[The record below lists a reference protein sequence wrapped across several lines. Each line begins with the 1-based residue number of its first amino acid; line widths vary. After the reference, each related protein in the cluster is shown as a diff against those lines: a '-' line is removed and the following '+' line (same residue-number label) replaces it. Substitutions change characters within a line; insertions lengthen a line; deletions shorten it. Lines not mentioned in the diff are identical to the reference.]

1 MLLLAA
7 LPLVLAV
14 GCGGNEVR
22 TTDNI
27 ARECALIPFPRVFEL
42 QEGGLYLDAS
52 TFAVDSR
59 FDNASKE
66 KIREFASLLSDC
78 SGTRVRIKEL
88 APAAGNG
95 SVEGA
100 SLSFVLDDSLSPE
113 EYSLDAGPQ
122 GAVVR
127 ASDYNSVLYSLAT
140 LRQLLPVEIYCC
152 SDGSRCTAGVAKSS
166 CKGVKW
172 TIPFCHIEDYP
183 QYSYRGVML
192 DCSRHFFTVDEV
204 KRFLDIMAEF
214 KLNRFHWH
222 LTDDQGW
229 RVEIKKYPQLT
240 EVGSVRGGTMVGRD
254 FDSDDG
260 VPHGGF
266 YTQDE
271 LRDVVAYAQELGITI
286 VPEVDLPGHMVAAL
300 ASYPELGCTGG
311 PYDVRRIWGIADD
324 VLCAGKDATY
334 RFLDDVINEIADIFP
349 GELFHIGGDE
359 CPKVRWENCPDCQ
372 AKIAELGLS
381 DKDGVS
387 AEQYLQNYVTDH
399 VRQTLAAKGKRI
411 IGWEEIAEGN
421 LDKNAMVHYWRGWKS
436 VEETLCKFIAEGYDV
451 LMSPTN
457 FFYIDYAQS
466 EDRSSEPLSYNSTL
480 TIEKMYSYDST
491 KLLSPE
497 QLAHVKGVQAN
508 LWTEY
513 ISDWQQIEYML
524 LPRMFALS
532 CIAWDGDERPDFETF
547 MDEVRKHQFQVLD
560 ILGYNYRKGN

>member
-88 APAAGNG
+88 APAARNG

-113 EYSLDAGPQ
+113 EYSLDAGPR

-166 CKGVKW
+166 CKGVEW

-204 KRFLDIMAEF
+204 KRFLDIMAEY

-311 PYDVRRIWGIADD
+311 PYEVRRIWGIADD

-372 AKIAELGLS
+372 AKIAELGLA
-381 DKDGVS
+381 DKDGV
-387 AEQYLQNYVTDH
+387 
-399 VRQTLAAKGKRI
+399 
-411 IGWEEIAEGN
+411 
-421 LDKNAMVHYWRGWKS
+421 
-436 VEETLCKFIAEGYDV
+436 
-451 LMSPTN
+451 
-457 FFYIDYAQS
+457 
-466 EDRSSEPLSYNSTL
+466 
-480 TIEKMYSYDST
+480 
-491 KLLSPE
+491 
-497 QLAHVKGVQAN
+497 
-508 LWTEY
+508 
-513 ISDWQQIEYML
+513 
-524 LPRMFALS
+524 
-532 CIAWDGDERPDFETF
+532 
-547 MDEVRKHQFQVLD
+547 
-560 ILGYNYRKGN
+560 

>member
-1 MLLLAA
+1 MKFRTLVFAA
-7 LPLVLAV
+7 LPLLLAV
-14 GCGGNEVR
+14 GCGGSKVR
-22 TTDNI
+22 TTDNYS
-27 ARECALIPFPRVFEL
+27 RESALIPFPRVFEL
-42 QEGGLYLDAS
+42 QDGGLFLDAS
-52 TFAVDSR
+52 TFAIDSR
-59 FDNASKE
+59 FEKASKE
-66 KIREFASLLSDC
+66 KIRAFARLVADC
-78 SGTRVRIKEL
+78 SGTRVRTREVD
-88 APAAGNG
+88 ASG
-95 SVEGA
+95 VDGA
-100 SLSFVLDDSLSPE
+100 SLTFVYDQSLAPE
-113 EYSLDAGPQ
+113 QYCLDAGPS

-127 ASDYNSVLYSLAT
+127 ASDYNSVLYALAT

-152 SDGSRCTAGVAKSS
+152 SDGSRCTPGVAKTS
-166 CKGVKW
+166 CKGVEW

-192 DCSRHFFTVDEV
+192 DCSRHFFTVEEV
-204 KRFLDIMAEF
+204 KRFLDIMAEA

-229 RVEIKKYPQLT
+229 RVEIKKYPELT
-240 EVGSVRGGTMVGRD
+240 KIGSVRSGTMVGRD

-266 YTQDE
+266 YTQDQ
-271 LRDVVAYAQELGITI
+271 LRDVVAYALDLGITI

-311 PYDVRRIWGIADD
+311 PYEVRRIWGIADD

-334 RFLDDVINEIADIFP
+334 RFLDDVLNELADIFP

-381 DKDGVS
+381 DRDGAS
-387 AEQYLQNYVTDH
+387 AEQYLQNYVTHH
-399 VRQTLAAKGKRI
+399 VQQTLAAKGKRI
-411 IGWEEIAEGN
+411 IGWEEIAEGE
-421 LDKNAMVHYWRGWKS
+421 LDKDAMIHYWRGWKS
-436 VEETLCKFIAEGYDV
+436 AEETLCKFTADGYDV

-513 ISDWQQIEYML
+513 IADWKQIEYML